1 MNKTIAITGANGY
14 LGNSL
19 VTHFRSKSWKVKAL
33 VRNMPVDFFEEVTYC
48 NYEMKSELN
57 EFDFDGVD
65 FVVHAAYV
73 KNEVDK
79 NSDEINIEATKRL
92 INLCK
97 KRKIK
102 LVFLSSFSAHKV
114 AVSHYGKHKLACE
127 KLFDLQKDVVL
138 KIGFVIGDKGILAE
152 IVKRIKNSSFF
163 PLIGG
168 GQQPLQTICIKDFN
182 LSVEKVL
189 LDKDLVG
196 SFNLAHEEVIAMEV
210 FYKYIANLLGAKVSF
225 INVPTS
231 LLLIACLFFE
241 KLGVKLPVSSENVL
255 GLKKLTTFNTSRTQN
270 DLGIWFKGYKES
282 LSKVLTN

>member
-19 VTHFRSKSWKVKAL
+19 VTHFRSKSWKIKAL
-33 VRNMPVDFFEEVTYC
+33 VRNKPVDFFEGVTYC
-48 NYEMKSELN
+48 NYEMKSPLN

-65 FVVHAAYV
+65 FVVHTAYV

-92 INLCK
+92 IDLCK

-102 LVFLSSFSAHKV
+102 LVFLSSFSAHKA
-114 AVSHYGKHKLACE
+114 AVSHYGKHKFACE

-163 PLIGG
+163 PLVGG

-182 LSVEKVL
+182 LSVEKIL

-196 SFNLAHEEVIAMEV
+196 NFNLAHEEVISMEV
-210 FYKYIANLLGAKVSF
+210 FYKYIVKLLRAKVSF

-231 LLLIACLFFE
+231 LLLVACLFFE
-241 KLGVKLPVSSENVL
+241 KLRIKLPVSSENVL
-255 GLKKLTTFNTSRTQN
+255 GLKKLTVFSTLETQN
-270 DLGIWFKGYKES
+270 NLRIRFKDYKMS
-282 LSKVLTN
+282 LKIILC